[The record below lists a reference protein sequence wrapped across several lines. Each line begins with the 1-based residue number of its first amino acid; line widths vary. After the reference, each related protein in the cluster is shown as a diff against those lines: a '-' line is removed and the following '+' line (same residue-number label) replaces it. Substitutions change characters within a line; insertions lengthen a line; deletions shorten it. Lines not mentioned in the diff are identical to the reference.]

1 MQNLESIGRWIVI
14 IGVVIAIVGGII
26 WLLGRIP
33 GLQNLPGTIKI
44 QGSGVTVIIPLL
56 AMVVL
61 SVVVTIVLNIIL
73 RIGRH

>member
-1 MQNLESIGRWIVI
+1 MQNLESIGRWILI

-44 QGSGVTVIIPLL
+44 QGSGITVIIPLL

-61 SVVVTIVLNIIL
+61 SVVLTIVINIIL
-73 RIGRH
+73 RIGKH